1 MGLDCVTQGAQSSA
15 VRQHRG
21 VNGEGD
27 KRGFRR
33 EGRHVYLWLI
43 HVAVWQKP
51 IQYCK
56 AIILQSKKKG
66 GFFKKIESQGECLER
81 KKI

>member
-1 MGLDCVTQGAQSSA
+1 MTQGAQSSA
-15 VRQHRG
+15 LRQHRG

-33 EGRHVYLWLI
+33 EGIHVYLWLI
-43 HVAVWQKP
+43 HAAVWQKP

-66 GFFKKIESQGECLER
+66 FVFFFLIESQGECLER